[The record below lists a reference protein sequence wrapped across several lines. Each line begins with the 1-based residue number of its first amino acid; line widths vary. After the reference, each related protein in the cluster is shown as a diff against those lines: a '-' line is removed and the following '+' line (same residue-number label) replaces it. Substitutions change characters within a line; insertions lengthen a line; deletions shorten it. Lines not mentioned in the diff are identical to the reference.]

1 MQIKNRI
8 IPLGSLTILIFFFYQ
23 SSMSQYAKKIGPSY
37 FVSSANQQAVLTAF
51 TIEGKQDT
59 LVFLSLYDLQ
69 SGKQIRQKEIARKKK
84 FVHEQIIG
92 KMDSILW
99 VYADSLIGY
108 NVNSLDPVITE
119 SMIAAKN
126 PVLLNNF
133 SEFHNSYL
141 LDESAN
147 VLYLRTKDDIG
158 YKLYLEG
165 LRLAQDDTAADQP
178 AYPDYKYEFAAEYKV
193 NDRYSLEFAL
203 VNIDTFQ
210 NNLYIL
216 GSERETG
223 QVTSYFGS
231 QIYSPR
237 EESRLITIL
246 PYEEA
251 ISSAKTKKIISSSK
265 KRYFKGG
272 FLAEKYFARAWRNQ
286 DGAHIIL
293 FEENKNLQVAMIDK
307 NGVEIWRVDTR
318 NQALQFFD
326 YLIDDNHVVVWQRG
340 NNSNKGD
347 SLLSIQLNTGNFFF
361 YEYKN

>member
-8 IPLGSLTILIFFFYQ
+8 ILLGSLTILIFFFYQ
-23 SSMSQYAKKIGPSY
+23 SSMSQYSKKIGPSY
-37 FVSSANQQAVLTAF
+37 FVSSGNQQAVLTAF
-51 TIEGKQDT
+51 ITEGKQDT

-69 SGKQIRQKEIARKKK
+69 SGHQIRQKEIARKKK
-84 FVHEQIIG
+84 FEHEQIIG

-99 VYADSLIGY
+99 VYTDSLIGY
-108 NVNSLDPVITE
+108 DVNSLDPVIAE

-141 LDESAN
+141 LDESAK

-165 LRLAQDDTAADQP
+165 LRLVQDNTAADQP
-178 AYPDYKYEFAAEYKV
+178 ADPDYKYEFAAEYQV

-203 VNIDTFQ
+203 INIDTFQ

-237 EESRLITIL
+237 EESRLISIL
-246 PYEEA
+246 PYQEA
-251 ISSAKTKKIISSSK
+251 ISSAKTKKIIFSSK

-272 FLAEKYFARAWRNQ
+272 FLTEKFYARAWKSTN
-286 DGAHIIL
+286 GSHIIL
-293 FEENKNLQVAMIDK
+293 FEENKKLQVALIDK
-307 NGVEIWRVDTR
+307 NGEESWRIDTGKM
-318 NQALQFFD
+318 AGLFLD
-326 YLIDDNHVVVWQRG
+326 YLINDTQLVIWQKA
-340 NNSNKGD
+340 NNSLTGD
-347 SLLSIQLNTGNFFF
+347 SMISISLKTGKPVFIQ
-361 YEYKN
+361 